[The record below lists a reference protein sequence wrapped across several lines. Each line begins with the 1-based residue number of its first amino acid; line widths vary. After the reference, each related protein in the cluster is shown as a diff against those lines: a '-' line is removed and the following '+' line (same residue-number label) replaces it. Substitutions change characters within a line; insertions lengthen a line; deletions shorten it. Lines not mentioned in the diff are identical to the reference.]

1 MAPAGTPFG
10 GLSFWLWPF
19 LRAVGIFVRD
29 RLAGLVSLL
38 CFRCPGRPKGRFLGT
53 TMELRGPV
61 ARSIVAPF
69 RQVFVKTPPSDRSP
83 SLMSQGAQGPA
94 NTGFRTRTPSLL
106 LAGPVP
112 TTPPGSPRVKGSP
125 KAPAPPRRQ
134 RRPVYP
140 KAERGQCCTGF
151 GGGDAGRGKRLILL
165 GVGWRCGGRVRWRL
179 WAFVH
184 GHSRFWSRFS
194 EAAIRCAPQTAA
206 TVFLPLDSKRIALW
220 RSLQTRQCGSINCWS

>member
-10 GLSFWLWPF
+10 GLSSWLWPF
-19 LRAVGIFVRD
+19 LRGVGIFVRD

-53 TMELRGPV
+53 TKELRRPV

-69 RQVFVKTPPSDRSP
+69 RQVFLKNPAVRPVAIPYVPGCAS
-83 SLMSQGAQGPA
+83 PA
-94 NTGFRTRTPSLL
+94 NTGLYLRTRTPSLL

-140 KAERGQCCTGF
+140 KAEREKCGTGF
-151 GGGDAGRGKRLILL
+151 GGGDEAGGKGLILL
-165 GVGWRCGGRVRWRL
+165 GGVLCALLSECPMAPNHRAYCRW
-179 WAFVH
+179 
-184 GHSRFWSRFS
+184 
-194 EAAIRCAPQTAA
+194 
-206 TVFLPLDSKRIALW
+206 LPPAVIADSGALVIDSHMRSSCRSKIGIFGSLMIFIALICD
-220 RSLQTRQCGSINCWS
+220 S

>member
-10 GLSFWLWPF
+10 GLSSWLWPF
-19 LRAVGIFVRD
+19 LRGVGIFVRD

-53 TMELRGPV
+53 AMELRGPV

-69 RQVFVKTPPSDRSP
+69 RQVFLKNPAVRPVAIPYVPGCASPAKTG
-83 SLMSQGAQGPA
+83 LYL
-94 NTGFRTRTPSLL
+94 RTRTPSLL

-140 KAERGQCCTGF
+140 KAERAKCGTGF
-151 GGGDAGRGKRLILL
+151 GGGDEGGSKGLILL
-165 GVGWRCGGRVRWRL
+165 EVWGGVEVLGWCTRVGWVLWRECPMAAL
-179 WAFVH
+179 SLHF
-184 GHSRFWSRFS
+184 GHSN
-194 EAAIRCAPQTAA
+194 
-206 TVFLPLDSKRIALW
+206 ALAQ
-220 RSLQTRQCGSINCWS
+220 LQKPTFRQD